1 MSNRT
6 ELRARLQQELG
17 DTGAVTVWS
26 DTLLDSLL
34 VEAGEWY
41 SWLWPRQAEA
51 YRNVASGQ
59 LTFDAPPGA
68 LGIVGVECPPGRE
81 LPQEAS
87 GLIGAPLTT
96 GVRQTWSVWGGTLR
110 LGRPASGN
118 EVGATQLIMRVL
130 LPWDRLD
137 PVEQWNGP
145 QDDER
150 LLVLWA
156 ATEAWAWLDGEDQ
169 KRGRPTRSGAMT
181 RRYADELEREIAARR
196 RAATSRRL
204 ELSS

>member
-6 ELRARLQQELG
+6 ELRARLRQELG
-17 DTGAVTVWS
+17 DIGDITGWS

-41 SWLWPRQAEA
+41 SRLWPRQTEA
-51 YRNVASGQ
+51 YRDVASEQ
-59 LTFDAPPGA
+59 RAFDVPPGA
-68 LGIVGVECPPGRE
+68 LSIVGVECPPGRE

-87 GLIGAPLTT
+87 GPIGAPLTF

-118 EVGATQLIMRVL
+118 EVGATQLIMRGL

-150 LLVLWA
+150 LLVLGP
-156 ATEAWAWLDGEDQ
+156 ATGGGAWREGKDK

-181 RRYADELEREIAARR
+181 RRYADERER
-196 RAATSRRL
+196 
-204 ELSS
+204 

>member
-6 ELRARLQQELG
+6 ELRARLRQELG

-26 DTLLDSLL
+26 YTLLDSLL

-41 SWLWPRQAEA
+41 SRLWPRQAEA
-51 YRNVASGQ
+51 YRDVASGQ

-96 GVRQTWSVWGGTLR
+96 GVRQTWSVWGGTL
-110 LGRPASGN
+110 
-118 EVGATQLIMRVL
+118 
-130 LPWDRLD
+130 
-137 PVEQWNGP
+137 
-145 QDDER
+145 
-150 LLVLWA
+150 
-156 ATEAWAWLDGEDQ
+156 
-169 KRGRPTRSGAMT
+169 
-181 RRYADELEREIAARR
+181 
-196 RAATSRRL
+196 
-204 ELSS
+204 